1 MFLARVCPLC
11 NRPGLVPCDAC
22 WTSLDP
28 APPGPVPALVA
39 FSGEGARLLKGLKYG
54 NGRAVIARLA
64 DGMSLLVEPCWADVV
79 TWAPTSAVRKR
90 TRGYDQAE
98 LLARAV
104 ARRLGVPC
112 RSLLRR
118 LPDSGPQTGRT
129 RAERLNGPGF
139 AGKRQAP
146 PRVLL
151 IDDVVTTGSTL
162 RSAASVL
169 RMMGAREVRPLAA
182 ASTPDAAWSRTRRVP
197 VTSDFA
203 R

>member
-11 NRPGLVPCDAC
+11 KQAGPAPCDAC
-22 WTSLDP
+22 WVSLDP
-28 APPGPVPALVA
+28 APPGPVPALLA
-39 FSGEGARLLKGLKYG
+39 FTGEGARLLKGLKYG
-54 NGRAVIARLA
+54 NGRAVIGRLA

-90 TRGYDQAE
+90 ERGYDQAE
-98 LLARAV
+98 LVAKAV

-118 LPDSGPQTGRT
+118 LPGDGPQTGRT
-129 RAERLNGPGF
+129 RIQRLNGPGF

-162 RSAASVL
+162 RSATAVL

-182 ASTPDAAWSRTRRVP
+182 ASTPDTTSWRTGRVS

-203 R
+203 S